1 MIQWKNIDQLTS
13 FQKLQHINRINLAAA
28 MTGEDGAER
37 VKNYTVPMGEGLHFN
52 YGARPVDDQILA
64 ALADLA
70 KEAFKASELIKKHFD
85 SAFGIDKKEIHVYH
99 TESFGEYY
107 GDGYL
112 TIDGVFKYHDNW
124 WGGREYQF
132 ACDADGIYRMLR
144 SCYLR
149 ENNLEHLNN
158 EKFECQIE
166 RVDGYFREFIEELIK
181 DKQN

>member
-1 MIQWKNIDQLTS
+1 MSTRDIILPSKYFLV
-13 FQKLQHINRINLAAA
+13 HILERQQELDYMTTIVGGFKMEIMNLSAQ
-28 MTGEDGAER
+28 EI
-37 VKNYTVPMGEGLHFN
+37 VLISVF
-52 YGARPVDDQILA
+52 
-64 ALADLA
+64 ADLA

-85 SAFGIDKKEIHVYH
+85 SAFGIGKKEIHVYH

-124 WGGREYQF
+124 WGGRDYQF